1 MGEFIADAAAR
12 MQGVTVPSSLA
23 IMSRVREMRA
33 QGIDVISFNSRGD
46 TPRRAKQAAIAMLET
61 AAAAGYT
68 DVRGTL
74 ALREAI
80 ARKLKREN
88 GIDADPASEI
98 IVTTGGMAGI
108 FSTLLALTD
117 RGDEVLLTDPGW
129 LGFEPMIRVAGA
141 TPIRIPLLQCDGFG
155 FDLDALRRAITPR
168 TKLLI
173 LCNPDNPTGIVFDRA
188 QLEAIAGIA
197 QEFNLLVVMDEAYEN
212 FIFDGRLHVSMAALE
227 DMRRRT
233 ITIHTVSKIHNM
245 FGWRV
250 GWVVAH
256 ADLIKPILA
265 VHSCAVSCPT
275 SFAQAGAAA
284 VLDGSS
290 GEGDVPIATILR
302 NYQDQRDAMVRALR
316 RIPGVEC
323 GTPQGAYFLFPD
335 CSQFGKTAVE
345 LSMHLLETARVAT
358 TPGSSFG
365 AAGEGHLRLVFNAP
379 IAELE
384 QGVVQIADALATL
397 RRT

>member
-12 MQGVTVPSSLA
+12 MHGVTIPSSLA
-23 IMSRVREMRA
+23 IMSRVREMRS
-33 QGIDVISFNSRGD
+33 QGIEVISFNSRGD

-61 AAAAGYT
+61 TAAAGYT

-88 GIDADPASEI
+88 GIAADPASEI
-98 IVTTGGMAGI
+98 MVTAGGMAGI

-141 TPIRIPLLQCDGFG
+141 SPIRIPLLRRDGFG
-155 FDLDALRRAITPR
+155 FDVEALRRAITSR

-173 LCNPDNPTGIVFDRA
+173 LCNPDNPTGIVFGRA
-188 QLEAIAGIA
+188 ELEAIAEIA
-197 QEFNLLVVMDEAYEN
+197 REFNLLVVMDEAYEN
-212 FIFDGRLHVSMAALE
+212 FIFDGRAHVSMAAL
-227 DMRRRT
+227 DGMKRRT

-256 ADLIKPILA
+256 ADVIKPILA

-284 VLDGSS
+284 VLDGST
-290 GEGDVPIATILR
+290 GEGDLPFATILR
-302 NYQDQRDAMVRALR
+302 NYQDRRDAMVGALR

-323 GTPQGAYFLFPD
+323 GTPQGAYFLFPNF
-335 CSQFGKTAVE
+335 SHFGMTSVE
-345 LSMHLLETARVAT
+345 LSMHLLEIGHVAT

-365 AAGEGHLRLVFNAP
+365 ATGEGHLRLVFNAP

-384 QGVVQIADALATL
+384 QGVAQISDALSTL
-397 RRT
+397 RLR